1 MGSSSNQEVAIA
13 VDAMGNDLGTSEI
26 VAGVSLCLEE
36 TPHRIRPTL
45 VGDEKTILRYA
56 QEYNI
61 SDKID
66 ILHASEVI
74 GMDEKPI
81 PSLKQKKDSSMVR
94 AIELVKDKTCG
105 MVLSCGNTGSLM
117 AGSTLKL
124 RPMEGIERPALAT
137 VIPTQHS
144 HFVMIDA
151 GANPEPRP
159 EHLLTNAIL
168 GKNYAKTALGISNP
182 RVGLLT
188 IGTEEGKGTE
198 LIKEAHALLDAVPEA
213 TLNYVGLIE
222 GFQVFQNE
230 CDVVLCDGFTGNVV
244 LKICEGLFGMLT
256 NYLKQ
261 ELTANPLRKM
271 GAILAKP
278 AFLSMKKQLSP
289 EQYGGAPLLGLR
301 GLVMKSHGS
310 STRNYIKT
318 ALQMGADIL
327 EQNVNELIITDLQ
340 VIKPQK
346 KAAEVTTIS

>member
-1 MGSSSNQEVAIA
+1 MDSSSNQELSIA

-26 VAGVSLCLEE
+26 VAGVSLCLQAL
-36 TPHRIRPTL
+36 PNMVPPTL
-45 VGDEKTILRYA
+45 VGDEKTILRHA
-56 QEYNI
+56 QEYKI
-61 SDKID
+61 SDKIN
-66 ILHASEVI
+66 ILHASQVI

-94 AIELVKDKTCG
+94 AIELVKEKKCG

-137 VIPTQHS
+137 IIPTHKG

-198 LIKEAHALLDAVPEA
+198 LIKDAHSLLDAVSPD
-213 TLNYVGLIE
+213 TLNYSGLIE
-222 GFQVFQNE
+222 GFQVFENT

-256 NYLKQ
+256 GYLKE
-261 ELTANPLRKM
+261 ELTANPMRKA
-271 GAILAKP
+271 GAMLAKP
-278 AFLSMKKQLSP
+278 AFMAMKNRLSP

-310 STRNYIKT
+310 STRNYINT
-318 ALQMGADIL
+318 ALQMGTDL
-327 EQNVNELIITDLQ
+327 LQQNVTDLIRSDIDA
-340 VIKPQK
+340 IKTPTNNIT
-346 KAAEVTTIS
+346 VSS